1 MGRFAGIFLARLRGL
16 MPDELNSTEFSALL
30 VPHRHFSLLAQ
41 RRATMIVNRVRLF
54 AFLFAVLTP
63 LWAVIDY
70 FAFPLPLWFAL
81 GALRFS
87 ASIAFILVVVHY
99 RPSGSLGNAYRAMA
113 LLFAIP
119 TLFYVASYQLLSG
132 YSLAGMSAAIA
143 TGYAFLPFVLLAGL
157 SIFPLSLFESALFA
171 APILLAQFLAGMLN
185 WGALDWPTFAGAF
198 WLLALITGVS
208 TLAGMSQLAFMI
220 ALVRQAIRDPLTGVF
235 SRRSGEETLDLQ
247 FTIAQRSNAALSIAF
262 IDLDH
267 FKSIN
272 DSFGHE
278 AGDVVLKEAA
288 STIARHLRRG
298 DMLVRWGGEEF
309 VLIMPNTDHQ
319 QAGVAMSRLRQGGFG
334 WRPDQAP
341 VTASIGLSELK
352 ADRCDDWRK
361 LIEVA
366 DRRMYVA
373 KRRGRNQVCDSDDST
388 VERLRHAG
396 EPVVNYRSIVPAG
409 EL

>member
-1 MGRFAGIFLARLRGL
+1 MGRFAGMFLARLRGL
-16 MPDELNSTEFSALL
+16 MPDELNSSEFSALL

-185 WGALDWPTFAGAF
+185 WGGRWTGRRLPVPSGCWP
-198 WLLALITGVS
+198 
-208 TLAGMSQLAFMI
+208 
-220 ALVRQAIRDPLTGVF
+220 
-235 SRRSGEETLDLQ
+235 
-247 FTIAQRSNAALSIAF
+247 
-262 IDLDH
+262 
-267 FKSIN
+267 
-272 DSFGHE
+272 
-278 AGDVVLKEAA
+278 
-288 STIARHLRRG
+288 
-298 DMLVRWGGEEF
+298 
-309 VLIMPNTDHQ
+309 
-319 QAGVAMSRLRQGGFG
+319 
-334 WRPDQAP
+334 
-341 VTASIGLSELK
+341 
-352 ADRCDDWRK
+352 
-361 LIEVA
+361 
-366 DRRMYVA
+366 
-373 KRRGRNQVCDSDDST
+373 
-388 VERLRHAG
+388 
-396 EPVVNYRSIVPAG
+396 
-409 EL
+409 

>member
-1 MGRFAGIFLARLRGL
+1 MGRLAGIFWARLKGL
-16 MPDELNSTEFSALL
+16 VPDELNSSEFSWLL
-30 VPHRHFSLLAQ
+30 LPTRHFSLLAQ

-63 LWAVIDY
+63 LWAIIDY
-70 FAFPLPLWFAL
+70 FVFPLPLWFAL
-81 GALRFS
+81 AALRFS
-87 ASIAFILVVVHY
+87 ACIAFILVVVHY

-119 TLFYVASYQLLSG
+119 TVFYVASHQLLIG

-157 SIFPLSLFESALFA
+157 SIFPLSLIESALFA
-171 APILLAQFLAGMLN
+171 APILLAQFLAGVLN
-185 WGALDWPTFAGAF
+185 WGVMDWPTFAGAF

-208 TLAGMSQLAFMI
+208 ALAGISQLAFII

-247 FTIAQRSNAALSIAF
+247 FTIAQRSNAALSLAF

-278 AGDVVLKEAA
+278 AGDSVLKAAA
-288 STIARHLRRG
+288 STIAKHLRRG

-309 VLIMPNTDHQ
+309 VLILPNTDHQ
-319 QAGVAMSRLRQGGFG
+319 QAGVALARLRQGGFG
-334 WRPDQAP
+334 WRPDREP
-341 VTASIGLSELK
+341 VTASIGLAEIK
-352 ADRCDDWRK
+352 ADNCQDWRK
-361 LIEVA
+361 LVETA
-366 DRRMYVA
+366 DQRMYVA
-373 KRRGRNQVCDSDDST
+373 KRRGRNQVCDSDEST
-388 VERLRHAG
+388 VERAWHAA
-396 EPVVNYRSIVPAG
+396 EPVVNYQAIVPAG
-409 EL
+409 EM

>member
-1 MGRFAGIFLARLRGL
+1 
-16 MPDELNSTEFSALL
+16 
-30 VPHRHFSLLAQ
+30 
-41 RRATMIVNRVRLF
+41 
-54 AFLFAVLTP
+54 
-63 LWAVIDY
+63 
-70 FAFPLPLWFAL
+70 
-81 GALRFS
+81 
-87 ASIAFILVVVHY
+87 
-99 RPSGSLGNAYRAMA
+99 MA

-119 TLFYVASYQLLSG
+119 TLFYVASHQLLSG

-171 APILLAQFLAGMLN
+171 APILLAQFLAGMLS

-235 SRRSGEETLDLQ
+235 SRRSGEESLDLQ
-247 FTIAQRSNAALSIAF
+247 FTIAQRSNAALSLAF

-288 STIARHLRRG
+288 STIARYLRRG

-309 VLIMPNTDHQ
+309 VLILPNTDHL
-319 QAGVAMSRLRQGGFG
+319 QAQTVMARLRQNGFG
-334 WRPDQAP
+334 RRPDQAP

-361 LIEVA
+361 LIEIA

-373 KRRGRNQVCDSDDST
+373 KRRGRNQVCDSDDHSAG
-388 VERLRHAG
+388 RAYQAG
-396 EPVVNYRSIVPAG
+396 EAVVNYQAIVPAG

>member
-1 MGRFAGIFLARLRGL
+1 
-16 MPDELNSTEFSALL
+16 
-30 VPHRHFSLLAQ
+30 
-41 RRATMIVNRVRLF
+41 
-54 AFLFAVLTP
+54 
-63 LWAVIDY
+63 
-70 FAFPLPLWFAL
+70 
-81 GALRFS
+81 
-87 ASIAFILVVVHY
+87 
-99 RPSGSLGNAYRAMA
+99 
-113 LLFAIP
+113 
-119 TLFYVASYQLLSG
+119 
-132 YSLAGMSAAIA
+132 MSAAIA

-272 DSFGHE
+272 DTFGHE
-278 AGDVVLKEAA
+278 AGDIVLKEAA

>member
-1 MGRFAGIFLARLRGL
+1 
-16 MPDELNSTEFSALL
+16 MPDELNSSEFSALL

-63 LWAVIDY
+63 LWAIIDY

-87 ASIAFILVVVHY
+87 ACIAFVLVVVHY

-119 TLFYVASYQLLSG
+119 TLFYVASHQLLSG

-171 APILLAQFLAGMLN
+171 APILLAQFLAGMLS
-185 WGALDWPTFAGAF
+185 WGALDWLTFAGAF

-247 FTIAQRSNAALSIAF
+247 FTIAQRSNAALSLAF

-288 STIARHLRRG
+288 STIARYLRRG

-309 VLIMPNTDHQ
+309 VLILPNTDHL
-319 QAGVAMSRLRQGGFG
+319 QAQTVMARLRQNGFG
-334 WRPDQAP
+334 RRPDQAP

-361 LIEVA
+361 LIEIA

-373 KRRGRNQVCDSDDST
+373 KRRGRNQVCDSDDHSAG
-388 VERLRHAG
+388 RGCLAG